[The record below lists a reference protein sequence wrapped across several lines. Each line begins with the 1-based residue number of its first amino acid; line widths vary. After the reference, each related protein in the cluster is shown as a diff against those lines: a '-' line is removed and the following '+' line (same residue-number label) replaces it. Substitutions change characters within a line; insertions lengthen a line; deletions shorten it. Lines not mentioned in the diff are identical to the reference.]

1 MELKLA
7 DKYKKIFPL
16 LNEKQRRLVA
26 ASDAEF
32 IGRGGIV
39 KVSQASGMSRSTI
52 SIGMK
57 ELQSGSI
64 ADALQSKGHKISH
77 NAVRMILKR
86 QGYSL
91 QPNRKTH
98 EGGIILTGTDNLN
111 SSTTKRSPI

>member
-64 ADALQSKGHKISH
+64 AEKGLKVSDEEFQKINIEKDGFHGEWNYVIKPSD
-77 NAVRMILKR
+77 
-86 QGYSL
+86 
-91 QPNRKTH
+91 
-98 EGGIILTGTDNLN
+98 E
-111 SSTTKRSPI
+111 

>member
-39 KVSQASGMSRSTI
+39 KVS
-52 SIGMK
+52 
-57 ELQSGSI
+57 
-64 ADALQSKGHKISH
+64 
-77 NAVRMILKR
+77 
-86 QGYSL
+86 
-91 QPNRKTH
+91 
-98 EGGIILTGTDNLN
+98 
-111 SSTTKRSPI
+111 

>member
-64 ADALQSKGHKISH
+64 AEKGRS
-77 NAVRMILKR
+77 
-86 QGYSL
+86 
-91 QPNRKTH
+91 RKT
-98 EGGIILTGTDNLN
+98 GGGRKTLFETNPSLEADIDMIV
-111 SSTTKRSPI
+111 SPVTRGDSGITFDMVQQKP